1 MVNPTYEKL
10 GSAPSMIRELF
21 AYGLRR
27 SAEVGPENVFDYS
40 LGNPS
45 IPAPQ
50 PVQQALLDVLH
61 DTDPIQVHGYS
72 MAGGFDGT
80 RRAVAEDLTRR
91 FGMTIRPEELFFTCG
106 AAAALISVIRALT
119 VSPDSEFV
127 AIAPYFPE
135 YLPFVESNG
144 GKLVSVPADLD
155 TFQISLDI
163 LEAHLTS
170 HTQAV
175 LVNSPN
181 NPTGVVY
188 SRQTL
193 EGLAELLRR
202 KSTQFGHPIYL
213 IADEP
218 YRELVYDGVEVP
230 FLPTIYPNTLVCYSY
245 SKSLSLPGER
255 IGYVCVPS
263 CVEGQADVLH
273 AVAGAARSSGHVC
286 PPTLVQLALQRCAD
300 ARPDLA
306 ASDANRRLLYREL
319 TQMGYE
325 CIPPQGAFYLFVRV
339 PDGDDVAFSQRAK
352 LEHDLLVVPSTAFHC
367 PGFLRLSYCVSHDM
381 ILRSLPAFRAIREK
395 YQ

>member
-80 RRAVAEDLTRR
+80 RRAVAEDLTHR

-300 ARPDLA
+300 ARLDLA
-306 ASDANRRLLYREL
+306 AYDANRRLLYREL

>member
-1 MVNPTYEKL
+1 MNYHIAARMDRM
-10 GSAPSMIRELF
+10 APSGIRKVNEKALAMERAGEKVLHFEIGRPDFDTPEYIKKAADQAIAEGKVHYTSNFGLMELRQAIADKLQRENHVDYKASEVLVTVGLSEAVF
-21 AYGLRR
+21 AVL
-27 SAEVGPENVFDYS
+27 A
-40 LGNPS
+40 
-45 IPAPQ
+45 
-50 PVQQALLDVLH
+50 ALLDEGDELLVP
-61 DTDPIQVHGYS
+61 DPVWLNYINVPNLLGAKAVTYSLKEENGYQ
-72 MAGGFDGT
+72 M
-80 RRAVAEDLTRR
+80 
-91 FGMTIRPEELFFTCG
+91 
-106 AAAALISVIRALT
+106 
-119 VSPDSEFV
+119 
-127 AIAPYFPE
+127 
-135 YLPFVESNG
+135 
-144 GKLVSVPADLD
+144 DLD
-155 TFQISLDI
+155 EVRAKI
-163 LEAHLTS
+163 TS
-170 HTQAV
+170 KTRGIV
-175 LVNSPN
+175 IVTPN

-306 ASDANRRLLYREL
+306 AYDANRRLLYREL